1 MKMTKMHIGS
11 LDIHDVFERTLYK
24 IRIFEKLKYTLLDK
38 PYF

>member
-1 MKMTKMHIGS
+1 MKMRKMNIGS
-11 LDIHDVFERTLYK
+11 LDIHDVFARTLYK